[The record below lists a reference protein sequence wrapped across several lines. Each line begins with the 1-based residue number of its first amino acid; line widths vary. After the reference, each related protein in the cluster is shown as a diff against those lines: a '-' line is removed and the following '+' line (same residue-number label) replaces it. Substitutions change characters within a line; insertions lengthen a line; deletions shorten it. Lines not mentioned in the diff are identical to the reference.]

1 MILEQKRNKYREWAI
16 RNCSELHLELIHI
29 EIKTSANI
37 KFIHISNEIVKIINL
52 EKKITIQ
59 SCGKKK
65 KIAACTRKQ
74 KMELN
79 KNCVD
84 MPFLSSDITVF
95 AMQHVFSQVNPGLPT
110 SYKNHA

>member
-65 KIAACTRKQ
+65 NCSVYKKTEDGAQQ
-74 KMELN
+74 KL
-79 KNCVD
+79 C
-84 MPFLSSDITVF
+84 
-95 AMQHVFSQVNPGLPT
+95 
-110 SYKNHA
+110 

>member
-1 MILEQKRNKYREWAI
+1 
-16 RNCSELHLELIHI
+16 
-29 EIKTSANI
+29 
-37 KFIHISNEIVKIINL
+37 
-52 EKKITIQ
+52 
-59 SCGKKK
+59 
-65 KIAACTRKQ
+65 
-74 KMELN
+74 MELN

>member
-52 EKKITIQ
+52 EIK
-59 SCGKKK
+59 
-65 KIAACTRKQ
+65 
-74 KMELN
+74 
-79 KNCVD
+79 
-84 MPFLSSDITVF
+84 
-95 AMQHVFSQVNPGLPT
+95 
-110 SYKNHA
+110 